1 MSLIN
6 QKIMN
11 YRITTKIGE
20 GGMGS
25 VYLGIHET
33 LQIKVAIKVLHA
45 AFSADEQLR
54 KRFIN
59 EAKTLSN
66 INHPNIVKVLDF
78 YDGHEGLFIIMEY
91 VPGIPLDE
99 LIKTKTGPIPEERAF
114 KIFAKI
120 LDGFQY
126 AHSRKPAIIHRD
138 IKPSNII
145 IDENDE
151 PKIIDF
157 GIVKIVDAD
166 KTDSGRTMAGTKI
179 GTAFFMSPEQILAK
193 AVDARSDI
201 FSLGITLF
209 IMLTGRSPFG
219 STLSEYEVHNTIV
232 TSPLPRAKELYPG
245 VSDVAQSIIDKATEK
260 QKENRFQNCN
270 EFKAALQNGQ
280 EIPTINKKVKDPVS
294 EVPPYMPYELVHP
307 QKKSNPGMI
316 TAVAV
321 VVIGLIGMSVYI
333 ANAKEEKIKETVV
346 IKDTSL
352 VVTRDTT
359 TVVTSDVINHPMP
372 STTTIDTMVST
383 NVVTTP
389 TTTNND
395 ISYSDISSLTSIMK
409 KFYEED
415 NRDAND
421 FEIDRTLSFFSFPL
435 ERYYQLAPASR
446 DEVYESYRSSIYD
459 KLLHHNQTINWNNSY
474 FEKDGN
480 NYKGHISGT
489 YEFSTN
495 ASPTEVKTR
504 NINDVFIFN
513 EYGKII
519 SVYQ

>member
-11 YRITTKIGE
+11 YRLTTKIGE

-54 KRFIN
+54 KRFLN

-91 VPGIPLDE
+91 VSGIPLDE

-145 IDENDE
+145 VDENDE

-193 AVDARSDI
+193 EVDARSDI

-209 IMLTGRSPFG
+209 IMLTGKSPFG

-280 EIPTINKKVKDPVS
+280 EIPTINGKVKDPIS
-294 EVPPYMPYELVHP
+294 EIPPYMPYELAHT
-307 QKKSNPGMI
+307 QKKSNPGI
-316 TAVAV
+316 IIAVAV

-333 ANAKEEKIKETVV
+333 ANAKEEKIEETVV
-346 IKDTSL
+346 ITDTSM
-352 VVTRDTT
+352 VVTPDTT
-359 TVVTSDVINHPMP
+359 TVVTSDVINDPMP

-383 NVVTTP
+383 NVVTTS
-389 TTTNND
+389 TTTNNN
-395 ISYSDISSLTSIMK
+395 ISDSEISGLRSILK
-409 KFYEED
+409 SFYEED
-415 NRDAND
+415 NKDASGFD
-421 FEIDRTLSFFSFPL
+421 IDKTLDFFSFPL
-435 ERYYQLAPASR
+435 RRYYQISPASR
-446 DEVYESYRSSIYD
+446 QDVYDGYSLSIYQ
-459 KLLHHNQTINWNNSY
+459 KLNYHHQSIDWEKSY
-474 FEKDGN
+474 FEKDGDV
-480 NYKGHISGT
+480 YIGHISGA
-489 YEFSTN
+489 YEFSTKT
-495 ASPTEVKTR
+495 SPTDYKTR
-504 NINDVFIFN
+504 IVNDVFIFN
-513 EYGKII
+513 ETGKII
-519 SVYQ
+519 SVSN